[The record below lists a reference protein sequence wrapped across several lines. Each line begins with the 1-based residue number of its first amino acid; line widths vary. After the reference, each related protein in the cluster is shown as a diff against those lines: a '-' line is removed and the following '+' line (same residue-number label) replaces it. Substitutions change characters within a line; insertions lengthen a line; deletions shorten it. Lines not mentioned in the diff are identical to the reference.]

1 MFGQQNYDIKNI
13 GAISKE
19 LFAGGDKPKDFSLQC
34 NDNYKYPVYSNG
46 KNGNDLL
53 CYSKKY
59 KVDVPALTISAR
71 GTIGYTAI
79 RPPFFTP
86 VVRLITLIPRDE
98 VNLRYLQYCVDEI
111 SFTKSGSG
119 AGQLTV
125 PDFAK
130 YEIMVPPKSLQLEF
144 ENYAVTCDKLKFEAQ
159 ERLGELNTARGELI
173 DKYFR

>member
-1 MFGQQNYDIKNI
+1 MFGRQNYAIKNI

-19 LFAGGDKPKDFSLQC
+19 LFAGGDKPEEFSLQY
-34 NDNYKYPVYSNG
+34 NDDYKYPVYSNG
-46 KNGNDLL
+46 KKGNDLL
-53 CYSKKY
+53 CYSKDY

-79 RPPFFTP
+79 RLPFFTP
-86 VVRLITLIPRDE
+86 VVRLITLIPKDE
-98 VNLRYLQYCVDEI
+98 INLRYLQCCVDKI
-111 SFTKSGSG
+111 SFEKSGSG

-144 ENYAVTCDKLKFEAQ
+144 ENYAVSCDKLKFEAQ
-159 ERLGELNTARGELI
+159 ELIKNLLNE
-173 DKYFR
+173 